1 MILLAMIAS
10 LALGVYFI
18 ESYHVQRQKQLDTIT
33 QYQAEQKAAEVASL
47 FTLEVKKKSY
57 SAYTLSNII
66 ASEPLIS
73 QEHLTFIISGL
84 IQHDKHL
91 LGVAIAPQDAVNFVY
106 PEVVFESDYTQDIL
120 QDIST
125 LSNHIEEMKNNLDLL
140 ATAAVY
146 QSDEY
151 PDYYVVRSPIYSG
164 TVGNRTYL
172 GHVTLLVDLEQM
184 LQDSHF
190 NDRQFLVAAVNEA
203 KPFQRVGD
211 LQAIDSATIKTDINA
226 SNVDWQVFIA
236 PDPDSNLPRWP
247 LFNSVRLVGYVLL
260 SMVFCGFAIIL
271 RLYFKARQRSMQDE
285 LTSLPNRRYFVYTLK
300 SLVRNAKYTRTQF
313 AVINLD
319 LDGFKRINDE
329 YGHASGDLL
338 LKQVAK
344 VLRGAVRATDV
355 VARVGGDEFLI
366 IASRITQESEVTKL
380 VEGIQHKVESENYL
394 VRGAMVKTQVS
405 IGFSMYKDK
414 QTTFDNLLSSADI
427 NMYKN
432 KALKRKLM
440 GLRQEEKEAANA
452 LENHD

>member
-1 MILLAMIAS
+1 M
-10 LALGVYFI
+10 
-18 ESYHVQRQKQLDTIT
+18 
-33 QYQAEQKAAEVASL
+33 
-47 FTLEVKKKSY
+47 
-57 SAYTLSNII
+57 
-66 ASEPLIS
+66 
-73 QEHLTFIISGL
+73 
-84 IQHDKHL
+84 
-91 LGVAIAPQDAVNFVY
+91 
-106 PEVVFESDYTQDIL
+106 FESGYTQDIL

-125 LSNHIEEMKNNLDLL
+125 LSDHIEEMKNNLDLL

-203 KPFQRVGD
+203 KPSQRVGN
-211 LQAIDSATIKTDINA
+211 LKAIDSAMIKTDINA

-236 PDPDSNLPRWP
+236 PDPNSNLPRWP

-260 SMVFCGFAIIL
+260 AMVFCGFAIIL

-300 SLVRNAKYTRTQF
+300 NLVRNAKYTRTQF

-329 YGHASGDLL
+329 YGHSSGDLL
-338 LKQVAK
+338 LKQVAR

-366 IASRITQESEVTKL
+366 IASRIAQESEVTKL

-432 KALKRKLM
+432 KALKRKLK
-440 GLRQEEKEAANA
+440 GLRQEEKDAVNA